1 MCWFQMFDR
10 HHMYKDGCELE
21 DDLFSGW
28 SATSCNEDSVKQ
40 GVMCC
45 ASGMCKKIM
54 KSWN

>member
-1 MCWFQMFDR
+1 MFDR